1 MLTTIIIGAF
11 LITLAG
17 GALALS
23 LRDHLHLVV
32 GFSAGTIV
40 AVAFFGLLPEAVHLT
55 EDAYDHGYLF
65 ALVALGFFSYLI
77 IDRVFLRH
85 GHNDEAVARTRGS
98 VGAAS
103 LSFHSFLD
111 GAGIAFA
118 FSASWAVGLVVAASV
133 LTHRFSDG
141 INTVSII
148 LKNGGTRAHA
158 TLWLLLS
165 ALAPIAGALSTLFF
179 TIPESELGL
188 LLGLFAGFFL
198 YIGASD
204 LIPESHHA
212 HPVKLTTFTTVLG
225 AVVLYVIITLAGGHA
240 H

>member
-1 MLTTIIIGAF
+1 MLTTIIISAF
-11 LITLAG
+11 VITLLG

-23 LRDHLHLVV
+23 LRDRLHLVV

-55 EDAYDHGYLF
+55 EDVYDHGYLF
-65 ALVALGFFSYLI
+65 ALTALGFFSYLI
-77 IDRVFLRH
+77 VDRVFLRH
-85 GHNDEAVARTRGS
+85 GHSDEDIARNRGNL
-98 VGAAS
+98 GAAS

-118 FSASWAVGLVVAASV
+118 FAASWAVGLVVAASV

-148 LKNGGTRAHA
+148 LKNGGTRRRAA
-158 TLWLLLS
+158 RWLVLS
-165 ALAPIAGALSTLFF
+165 ALAPILGALSTLFF
-179 TIPESELGL
+179 TIPEAEVGL

-212 HPVKLTTFTTVLG
+212 HPVRLTTFMTVAG
-225 AVVLYVIITLAGGHA
+225 AVVLYIIIATLGGHA

>member
-1 MLTTIIIGAF
+1 MVIAIIVAAF
-11 LITLAG
+11 LATLIG
-17 GALALS
+17 GMLALS
-23 LRDHLHLVV
+23 LRDRLHLIV

-55 EDAYDHGYLF
+55 EGVYDHSFLF
-65 ALVALGFFSYLI
+65 ALTALGFFSYLV

-85 GHNDEAVARTRGS
+85 GHSDEDIAHNRGN

-118 FSASWAVGLVVAASV
+118 FQVSTAIGIVVAASV

-148 LKNGGTRAHA
+148 LKNNGSRARA
-158 TLWLLLS
+158 FRWLCIS
-165 ALAPIAGALSTLFF
+165 ASAPILGALSTLLFV
-179 TIPESELGL
+179 IPEADIGL
-188 LLGLFAGFFL
+188 LLGVFAGFFL

-212 HPVKLTTFTTVLG
+212 HPVRLTTGMTVAG
-225 AVVLYVIITLAGGHA
+225 AVVLFLIITFFGGHG